1 MWKIIGILQVAVLF
15 SVRDMCTRKARTFLT
30 VLAIVVSVSTLVA
43 LRTVGIGMHSE
54 VEKQLKGLIS
64 ADLIIVSEE
73 INIPESV
80 VDIVK
85 QIPEVKNAAP
95 IIFITGKVGV
105 SRCYL
110 AGVRREDLASFFNV
124 TVIRGRLPYENET
137 DFLLVDESVFSE
149 NKVILGKY
157 LPVKALYISSKVE
170 YLKVVGISSSFL
182 GIKGASLFSGAAMSL
197 EKLQD
202 MIGRKGYVSHIL
214 IKINEGVS
222 IDFIKHEIR
231 KFFPKASIVQQKDI
245 LETIMKV
252 LKVIEGVLMAITLIG
267 LLVAALGVM
276 NTMTMT
282 AREHVREI
290 GIMKAVGADSTHILV
305 IFLTEAFLMSIIGGV
320 LGVVV
325 GYVEAHFVK
334 FLLLK
339 MGLMM
344 EIPICFVPEV
354 ALTGIFIAV
363 FISLLSAFY
372 PSWSAAKIR
381 PLEALRYE

>member
-1 MWKIIGILQVAVLF
+1 MWRIIGILQVAILF
-15 SVRDMCTRKARTFLT
+15 SIRDMCTRKARTFLT

-95 IIFITGKVGV
+95 VIFITGKVGV

-110 AGVRREDLASFFNV
+110 AGVRREDLVSFFNMTV
-124 TVIRGRLPYENET
+124 TKGRLPYENET

-149 NKVILGKY
+149 NRVIIGKY

-170 YLKVVGISSSFL
+170 YLKVVGVTSSFL

-214 IKINEGVS
+214 IKVSEEVS
-222 IDFIKHEIR
+222 IDFVKREIKKI
-231 KFFPKASIVQQKDI
+231 FPKASIVQQKDI
-245 LETIMKV
+245 LETIMRV

-320 LGVVV
+320 LGVVI

-344 EIPICFVPEV
+344 EIPIFFVPEV
-354 ALTGIFIAV
+354 ALSGIFIAV
-363 FISLLSAFY
+363 IISLLSAFY

>member
-1 MWKIIGILQVAVLF
+1 
-15 SVRDMCTRKARTFLT
+15 
-30 VLAIVVSVSTLVA
+30 
-43 LRTVGIGMHSE
+43 
-54 VEKQLKGLIS
+54 
-64 ADLIIVSEE
+64 
-73 INIPESV
+73 
-80 VDIVK
+80 
-85 QIPEVKNAAP
+85 
-95 IIFITGKVGV
+95 
-105 SRCYL
+105 
-110 AGVRREDLASFFNV
+110 V

-157 LPVKALYISSKVE
+157 LPGKALYISSKVE

-222 IDFIKHEIR
+222 IDFVKHEI
-231 KFFPKASIVQQKDI
+231 KKIFPKASIVQQKDI

-290 GIMKAVGADSTHILV
+290 GIMKAIGADSTHILV

-344 EIPICFVPEV
+344 EIPIFFVSEV
-354 ALTGIFIAV
+354 ALLGILIAV

>member
-15 SVRDMCTRKARTFLT
+15 SVRDMCTRKARTCLT

-110 AGVRREDLASFFNV
+110 AGVRREDLVSFFNV

-222 IDFIKHEIR
+222 IDFVKHEI
-231 KFFPKASIVQQKDI
+231 KKIFPKASIVQQKDI

-290 GIMKAVGADSTHILV
+290 GIMKAIGADSTHILV

-344 EIPICFVPEV
+344 EIPIFFVSEV
-354 ALTGIFIAV
+354 ALLGILIAV